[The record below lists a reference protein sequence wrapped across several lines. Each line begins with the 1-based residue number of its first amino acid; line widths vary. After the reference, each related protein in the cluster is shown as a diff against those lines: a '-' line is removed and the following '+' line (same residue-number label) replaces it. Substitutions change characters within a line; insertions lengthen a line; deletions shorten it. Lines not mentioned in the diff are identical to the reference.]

1 MELLQKLTLYDL
13 FGYTIPGV
21 LAVWLFMYGGDVAQM
36 DSLTLGSLGLL
47 IILGYVAGALITE
60 VAERMEWVIEW
71 VIGWFFKMIH
81 KVCGYS
87 GKGYWE
93 RICDDYKISK
103 EMIICAL
110 DKAKVKG
117 YDPADSAAKLAEKYA
132 TYMYSEIQTDP
143 VYDRLDTYA
152 SAELLYK
159 NMCLVSLIAAGMG
172 WRYQQN
178 SNLIFGLAGV
188 IFFAIRRVRFAERSK
203 GYTLCWFVQKY
214 EKK

>member
-13 FGYTIPGV
+13 LGYTIPGV
-21 LAVWLFMYGGDVAQM
+21 LAVWLFMYGGDVTQM

-60 VAERMEWVIEW
+60 VAERTEW
-71 VIGWFFKMIH
+71 VIGCFFKTLH
-81 KVCGYS
+81 KVCGYC

-159 NMCLVSLIAAGMG
+159 NMCLVSLIAMFIGLC
-172 WRYQQN
+172 YQQN
-178 SNLIFGLAGV
+178 SNIIFGLAGV